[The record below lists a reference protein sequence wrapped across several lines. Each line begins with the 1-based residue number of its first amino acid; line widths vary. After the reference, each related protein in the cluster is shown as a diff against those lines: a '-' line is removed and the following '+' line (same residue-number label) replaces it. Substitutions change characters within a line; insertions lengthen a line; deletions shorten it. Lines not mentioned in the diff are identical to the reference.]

1 MEMLFRP
8 PLRRRLILGMALSTL
23 LLMGACGS
31 DDGGAGSS
39 EGASFNEA
47 DLSFLQDMTVHHQSA
62 IDMAELVEG
71 RTETPEL
78 IELSGNIIESQT
90 AEIEEIA
97 SLLEDAGEEPA
108 GGEHDMDMGGSSE
121 EMGTQDM
128 DALEAANGEEFDIMF
143 SEMMIE
149 HHRSAVEMSNEV
161 LESGENEDVASLAEG
176 IIEEQEKEIADM
188 EAWLEEWQS

>member
-1 MEMLFRP
+1 MLARP
-8 PLRRRLILGMALSTL
+8 RLRRWLTLGMALSTVL
-23 LLMGACGS
+23 LIGACGS

-39 EGASFNEA
+39 GGDSFNEA
-47 DLSFLQDMTVHHQSA
+47 DISFLQEMTVHHQSA
-62 IDMAELVEG
+62 IERAELVEG

-78 IELSGNIIESQT
+78 IEHAGKIIESQT

-97 SLLEDAGEEPA
+97 SMLEDAGEDA
-108 GGEHDMDMGGSSE
+108 SGGEHGMDMGGSSAEMDAE
-121 EMGTQDM
+121 EMG
-128 DALEAANGEEFDIMF
+128 ALEAASGEEFDIMF

-149 HHRSAVEMSNEV
+149 HHKSAVEMSNEV
-161 LESGENEDVASLAEG
+161 LESGENEEVASLAEW

>member
-1 MEMLFRP
+1 MLAGPRFRRW
-8 PLRRRLILGMALSTL
+8 LTLGMALSTVFL
-23 LLMGACGS
+23 IGACGS

-39 EGASFNEA
+39 EEASFNEA
-47 DLSFLQDMTVHHQSA
+47 DTSFLQDMTVHHQSA
-62 IDMAELVEG
+62 IEMAELVEG

-78 IELSGNIIESQT
+78 IELAGNIIESQT

-97 SLLEDAGEEPA
+97 SLLEAAGEEPA
-108 GGEHDMDMGGSSE
+108 GGDHEMDMGDSSE
-121 EMGTQDM
+121 EMGAEDM
-128 DALEAANGEEFDIMF
+128 GALEAASGKEFDIMF

-149 HHRSAVEMSNEV
+149 HHKSAVEMSNEV
-161 LESGENEDVASLAEG
+161 LASGENEDVASLAEG